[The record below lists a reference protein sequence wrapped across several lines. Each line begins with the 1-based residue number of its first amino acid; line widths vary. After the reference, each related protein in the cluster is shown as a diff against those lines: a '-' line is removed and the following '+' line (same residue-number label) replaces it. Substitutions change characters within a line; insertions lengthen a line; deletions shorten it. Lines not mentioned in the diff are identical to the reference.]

1 MPQFRTGRAAAK
13 HCERIILRPMKQSR
27 AIETLQDAF
36 ESGRPLIYIHSAE
49 EHRIDRLLRTV
60 AFGCFE
66 PPLTVFEWALTTGLR
81 DAAGSSAAAGLHEP
95 RKLLDFIAEYPGAAV
110 FHLKDFHE
118 PLREDPAVRRRLRD
132 LYELCFDRKKFL
144 VITSA
149 VQFIPEELARNILLL
164 ELGLP
169 DAEELQS
176 LLRDETAIL
185 RQLGQPVEL
194 DDHYLLPLARA
205 LQGLT
210 IDEARHAIRRALA
223 HHRMLGSEAIPALLE
238 EKRLVVNRTGLV
250 QYVADGTTLDYV
262 GGLEILKQWL
272 LERRK
277 LFQMR
282 DQLSADIVPKGVLIM
297 GISGCGK
304 SLSVKA
310 IASTFELPLYRIDM
324 TEIFSGRHGP
334 PETAFAQA
342 CKILEQISPAVCWFD
357 ELEMAVTS
365 SESSGEQGRM
375 FAFFLTWMQ
384 EKTRGLFVAA
394 TANRIDLLPAEMI
407 RKGRFDEVFF
417 VDLPTDDERVE
428 IFRIHLQRRGVD
440 PSKFDLERLK
450 RFTKGWTGAEC
461 EQCVVSALT
470 TAKLEERALT
480 DDDLLNATA
489 TIVPLSKTMKEQ
501 VDHIREWA
509 FERAVRASPREV
521 VR

>member
-1 MPQFRTGRAAAK
+1 MVHPGEHETARQESRSLRALKDA
-13 HCERIILRPMKQSR
+13 LRS
-27 AIETLQDAF
+27 A
-36 ESGRPLIYIHSAE
+36 RPLIYLRSAE
-49 EHRIDRLLRTV
+49 EHRIHNLLRQAASS
-60 AFGCFE
+60 AFPE
-66 PPLTVFEWALTTGLR
+66 PLRVFVWSLTEGLR
-81 DAAGSSAAAGLHEP
+81 DEEGKEVVEGSAQPLRCLDAVAAGREP
-95 RKLLDFIAEYPGAAV
+95 AIYL
-110 FHLKDFHE
+110 LKDFHE
-118 PLREDPAVRRRLRD
+118 PMGSEPLVRRRLRD
-132 LYELCFDRKKFL
+132 LYESCFDARKFL
-144 VITSA
+144 VISSPLQ
-149 VQFIPEELARNILLL
+149 VIPPELERNILLL

-169 DAEELQS
+169 DLSELSDFVRSEMARASQGAAREAVQEDVV
-176 LLRDETAIL
+176 L
-185 RQLGQPVEL
+185 Q
-194 DDHYLLPLARA
+194 LARA

-210 IDEARHAIRRALA
+210 MDEARHAVRRALA
-223 HHRMLGSEAIPALLE
+223 NFGTLGPHCLPALLE
-238 EKRLVVNRTGLV
+238 EKRLLVNRTGLV
-250 QYVADGTTLDYV
+250 QYVAEGTSLDHV
-262 GGLEILKQWL
+262 GGLEILKRWL

-324 TEIFSGRHGP
+324 TEIFSGKHGP
-334 PETAFAQA
+334 AESAFAEA
-342 CKILEQISPAVCWFD
+342 CKILEQIAPAVCWFD
-357 ELEMAVTS
+357 EVEMAVTS
-365 SESSGEQGRM
+365 SETAGEQGRL

-384 EKTRGLFVAA
+384 EKARGLFVAA

-417 VDLPTDDERVE
+417 VDLPSDDERVE

-440 PSKFDLERLK
+440 PNRFQLERLK

-470 TAKLEERALT
+470 TAKLEERELT

-489 TIVPLSKTMKEQ
+489 GIVPLSKTMKEQ

-509 FERAVRASPREV
+509 HERAVRASPREV